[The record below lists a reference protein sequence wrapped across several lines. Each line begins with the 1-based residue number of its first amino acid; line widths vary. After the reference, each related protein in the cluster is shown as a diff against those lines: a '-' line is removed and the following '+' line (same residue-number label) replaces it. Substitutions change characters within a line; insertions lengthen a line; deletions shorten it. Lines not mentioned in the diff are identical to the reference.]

1 MKNHAMLKQIGSKNA
16 HVLTKPNGDEI
27 LFSYQTPVAA
37 KIGSSFYKTEEKY
50 SRTTTRHMNEWFR
63 INLLYGATVETV
75 PQSEFSWMV

>member
-1 MKNHAMLKQIGSKNA
+1 MLKRIGSKNA
-16 HVLTKPNGDEI
+16 HVLTEPNGDKI

-63 INLLYGATVETV
+63 INLLDGATVETV